1 MVILQQM
8 MIFALMMLIGIGAR
22 RCGMITQTNQKQ
34 LSAIVVN
41 IANPALIISGSITEG
56 ERIQEWELLSAT
68 GVAIIVFAVMIL
80 LAYFL
85 APFLGFRREERCVIR
100 LMFIFSNIGFIG
112 MPMVSGI
119 YGERALI
126 YVTLFLIIYNVL
138 FYTFGVFTLGSCM
151 EKKGKVD
158 FSKLF
163 NPGVLACGISL
174 LLYLGNIALPY
185 ILTESVTMLSQ
196 LTGPLSMMIIGAALL
211 DINLWETFTDVRMLV
226 LAALKMLIL
235 PVILLL
241 ILKQFITNDLLLGVC
256 LIMVATPAGSMIA
269 MLAGQYNDDFLLF
282 CYQGCVNDYNFV
294 SSDPSTGFS
303 FDWYLRVHWLLHCK
317 F

>member
-241 ILKQFITNDLLLGVC
+241 ILKQFITNDLLLGY
-256 LIMVATPAGSMIA
+256 A
-269 MLAGQYNDDFLLF
+269 
-282 CYQGCVNDYNFV
+282 
-294 SSDPSTGFS
+294 
-303 FDWYLRVHWLLHCK
+303 
-317 F
+317 